1 MLILQYMGLGVVC
14 ALPAPWPAA
23 DSHSAWSSRGQH
35 ELTSTGFHA
44 EWLSAA
50 GHGAGSART
59 PPKPI
64 YRSINKDEPDLM
76 RWFVLFY
83 F

>member
-1 MLILQYMGLGVVC
+1 M
-14 ALPAPWPAA
+14 
-23 DSHSAWSSRGQH
+23 
-35 ELTSTGFHA
+35 ELHA
-44 EWLSAA
+44 EWLFAA

-59 PPKPI
+59 PPKRI
-64 YRSINKDEPDLM
+64 YWSINKDEPDLM